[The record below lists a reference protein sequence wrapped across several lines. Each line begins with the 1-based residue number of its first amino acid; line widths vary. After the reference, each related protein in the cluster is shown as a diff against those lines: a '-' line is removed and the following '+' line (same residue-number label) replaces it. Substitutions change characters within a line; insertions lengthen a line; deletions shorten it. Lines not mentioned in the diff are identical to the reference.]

1 MHVNQFVA
9 AVCISCM
16 RECLCF
22 HGLDY
27 ICISCCHYLDYVCGL
42 ICCRGYNCLYTRLS
56 FLPLWLNIGLLPW
69 LWSYTYIFESVC
81 CRGLEP
87 CKHTYMLMFA
97 TIVVHCH
104 VYVYVFSVTVLVVNT
119 CIYAHPW
126 ANQWTVIVNIYV
138 YQNASALLQLFSVR
152 LSVAYLLIVM
162 LAIWILYT
170 FTKLIWFAFDG
181 KDLKAEIV
189 VFVRGFPFCVKR
201 KKKVDFTFCLYLPGF
216 NLKRLK

>member
-1 MHVNQFVA
+1 MNQ
-9 AVCISCM
+9 
-16 RECLCF
+16 LCF

-27 ICISCCHYLDYVCGL
+27 MCISCCHYLDYIYVDL
-42 ICCRGYNCLYTRLS
+42 ICCHGCNYLHTRLS
-56 FLPLWLNIGLLPW
+56 LLAVIVLIAHQFDAMTLIIYIYIQISFCHGLDLV
-69 LWSYTYIFESVC
+69 S
-81 CRGLEP
+81 
-87 CKHTYMLMFA
+87 TYMLMFA

-104 VYVYVFSVTVLVVNT
+104 VYVYVFSITVLVVNT

-170 FTKLIWFAFDG
+170 LTKLIWFAFDG